1 MPDVVVGDS
10 FDIAEP
16 HGQDRLGAIQRLNL
30 RLLIDGQDYGVV
42 GWVEVKADNI
52 AYLFD
57 EEWIGGE
64 LEALAAV
71 RLQGE
76 ELKDAMDGG
85 LGK

>member
-1 MPDVVVGDS
+1 
-10 FDIAEP
+10 
-16 HGQDRLGAIQRLNL
+16 
-30 RLLIDGQDYGVV
+30 VV